1 MKKKR
6 NIVLVILVLFL
17 LILGMVI
24 LFYSGG
30 NDGIKNLLPVDENA
44 ETWTGRQNLPQKGGE
59 SRGISIPGFQSI
71 VFYAD
76 SEEQS
81 VNFFNPESNRALFK
95 LTLFADGQQIWQSD
109 GYLKPGSAFYNI
121 TLTKT
126 LSEGE
131 YDGELLYECASEEEG
146 KLNSARIKF
155 KIQAITKEQQ

>member
-6 NIVLVILVLFL
+6 NIVLIILVLFL
-17 LILGMVI
+17 LGIGMVI

-30 NDGIKNLLPVDENA
+30 DDGLKNLLPIDENA

-81 VNFFNPESNRALFK
+81 VNFFNPESNHALFK
-95 LTLFADGQQIWQSD
+95 LTLFADGQQIWQSE
-109 GYLKPGSAFYNI
+109 GYLKPGSAYYNI
-121 TLTKT
+121 TL
-126 LSEGE
+126 SESLPEGK
-131 YDGELLYECASEEEG
+131 YDGELLYECASEEGEQ
-146 KLNSARIKF
+146 LNSARMKF
-155 KIQAITKEQQ
+155 SIQAITKE